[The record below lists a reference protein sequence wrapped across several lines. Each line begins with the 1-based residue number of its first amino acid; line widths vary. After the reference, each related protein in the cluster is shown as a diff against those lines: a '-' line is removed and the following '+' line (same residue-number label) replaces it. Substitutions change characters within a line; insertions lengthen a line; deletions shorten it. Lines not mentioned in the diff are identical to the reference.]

1 MPVGGQATS
10 QEAEDEITIQLQAA
24 ATANGNGTAGDLTG
38 YGGSAAVEVL
48 QTNTGSATL
57 TIQGSFD
64 GINWYA
70 CGYMQVDAV
79 LNPARSVS
87 AIAVTASPFAHVYQ
101 LLDTY
106 NLYRA
111 VISGTAGSL
120 TLTAILR
127 GLPL

>member
-10 QEAEDEITIQLQAA
+10 QEAEDELYSSSRRQPRPT
-24 ATANGNGTAGDLTG
+24 ATAPQATSPATADPRPSRSSRPTPGP
-38 YGGSAAVEVL
+38 
-48 QTNTGSATL
+48 ATL

-87 AIAVTASPFAHVYQ
+87 PIAVTASPYAHVFQ

-111 VISGTAGSL
+111 VISATAGSL